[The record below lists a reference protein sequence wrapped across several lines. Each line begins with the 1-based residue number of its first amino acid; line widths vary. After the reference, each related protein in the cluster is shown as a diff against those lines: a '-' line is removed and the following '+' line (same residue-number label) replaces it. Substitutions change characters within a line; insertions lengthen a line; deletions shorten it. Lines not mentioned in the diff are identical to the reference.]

1 MVIVLAC
8 VFLGLCAAIV
18 AVVMKKTMIDEE
30 PGRRTASYV
39 VTEKEDGEKSVHPL
53 H

>member
-1 MVIVLAC
+1 MVIILAC
-8 VFLGLCAAIV
+8 VFLGVCTALA
-18 AVVMKKTMIDEE
+18 AVVVKKTMIDEE
-30 PGRRTASYV
+30 PGSRTVSYI